1 MRPLLASLLLA
12 ASCARAGMPSPLP
25 SGPVGPNEVRVIR
38 TTMGEAETTAISMTS
53 FGENTTV
60 FRDGKTP
67 SMRVL
72 SVTLT
77 DNDKEKIE
85 QSILVVGDTPGGSII
100 TTNPHSVQE
109 YRMTA
114 YEPNGQLRG
123 SALRK
128 FHSGKMEETLFDPEG
143 KPAPQDQRSRILD
156 MKLPE
161 PVDIAK
167 MPLQKQ
173 PIHGDVT
180 KSDISQNPNE
190 IRVEYFELG
199 NGIGQ
204 AIYTP
209 NLCEDRYFEN
219 DGKTLR
225 DRTVTA
231 TLLDNGT
238 ERVFQSY
245 FIRKNIVAFT
255 QTTRLN
261 KKTNELTDTYYT
273 PKGNLLYAQRII
285 PGKIRT
291 TLDSAG
297 NTITLQQADQLL
309 HTTNPDQIDL
319 DKVPVMDLTNPGKV
333 PAAAPTPPAE

>member
-1 MRPLLASLLLA
+1 MEPTS
-12 ASCARAGMPSPLP
+12 
-25 SGPVGPNEVRVIR
+25 PVGPNEVRVQRMDVGKSSATLIIMMSLR
-38 TTMGEAETTAISMTS
+38 ETTMAFHDDKA
-53 FGENTTV
+53 
-60 FRDGKTP
+60 P
-67 SMRVL
+67 YMRTL

-85 QSILVVGDTPGGSII
+85 QSIVILGDTPVLSLV
-100 TTNPHSVQE
+100 TTAPHNAQD
-109 YRMTA
+109 YRITA
-114 YEPNGQLRG
+114 YEPNGTLRG

-128 FHSGKMEETLFDPEG
+128 FRSGKMEETLFDAEG

-156 MKLPE
+156 MRPPE
-161 PVDIAK
+161 PVDLAK

-180 KSDISQNPNE
+180 KSDILQNPNE

-231 TLLDNGT
+231 TLLDNDT

-273 PKGNLLYAQRII
+273 PKGNLLYSQRII
-285 PGKIRT
+285 PGKIRKIT
-291 TLDSAG
+291 DSAG

-309 HTTNPDQIDL
+309 HTPNPDQIDI
-319 DKVPVMDLTNPGKV
+319 DKVPLQDMTNPGKA
-333 PAAAPTPPAE
+333 PASPSTPQAE